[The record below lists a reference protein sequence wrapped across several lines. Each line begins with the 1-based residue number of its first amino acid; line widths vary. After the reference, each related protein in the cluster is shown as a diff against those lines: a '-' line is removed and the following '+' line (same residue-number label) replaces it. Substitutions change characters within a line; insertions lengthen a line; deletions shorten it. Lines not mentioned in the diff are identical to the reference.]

1 MMVYQLVSL
10 SVVFASLGMLLF
22 FSNLGKDLIRCAD
35 LDDLP
40 APVSVARSHQSS
52 AWKIHINVLIEL
64 LHI

>member
-1 MMVYQLVSL
+1 
-10 SVVFASLGMLLF
+10 MLLF
-22 FSNLGKDLIRCAD
+22 FSNLGKDLIHCAD

-52 AWKIHINVLIEL
+52 AWKILINVLIEL